1 MLQTYLLMTLVKHSQ
16 DWHTHTHTCPRTALT
31 HTLTNRDTVHLAK
44 VLHSVIKLWG
54 LDLIVLL
61 KIPKDNFPT

>member
-16 DWHTHTHTCPRTALT
+16 DWHTHTHTCPRTALGKSAP
-31 HTLTNRDTVHLAK
+31 LI
-44 VLHSVIKLWG
+44 VIKLWG